1 MDTIDIGIY
10 TVYLFFGVALISAV
24 LLPLINA
31 FRQPAGLVKSLVGVG
46 ALVVVFIIAYTMS
59 GSEVSTKAAAM
70 GMDEGGSKMIGAGL
84 ILFYSAF
91 IAAALGIVFSEINKS
106 LK

>member
-10 TVYLFFGVALISAV
+10 IVYLFFGVALVSAV

-31 FRQPAGLVKSLVGVG
+31 IRNPAGLIKSLIGVG
-46 ALVVVFIIAYTMS
+46 ALVVAFIIVYSIS
-59 GSEVSTKAAAM
+59 GSEVSSKAAAM
-70 GMDEGGSKMIGAGL
+70 GVDEGGSKMIGAGL
-84 ILFYSAF
+84 MLFYSAF
-91 IAAALGIVFSEINKS
+91 ILAAVGIVFSEINKS